1 MNIMEQHASVLAEMK
16 SIVDRAT
23 EPAFDGRSGTKS
35 RDLTAA
41 ESQRIEE
48 LSVTAENLARN
59 IKAAEADSELAN
71 IMNSLAANDTTETY
85 LGNQHPQGSAAS
97 LLMAGGVK
105 RLALTGTAGRKSA
118 TELANRFAR
127 SGAKSLVSAGA
138 TVATVPMA
146 PESIAQGIIPT
157 SVLEALPLVLRDTP
171 TYRYLRQIVRTNNA
185 AIVPRGETKPTSVVT
200 VEPVDGELQVI
211 AHLSEY
217 IHEYDLKDST
227 SLQQFIATQLF
238 FMLREA
244 LEAEVLTGDGTP
256 GHFRGLLN
264 TSGVQ
269 TQAYATDAVT
279 TLRLAALKLENVGQT
294 ADLFIVN
301 STDWA
306 TIETQRATSGAF
318 DLGGPID
325 RAAQK
330 LWSTQVV
337 TSTRIPAGTALALDQ
352 TAVGLDTDGNIEI
365 KWDQASGF
373 DKNQVRARV
382 EGRFGLSVFQ
392 PAGIAKATI
401 SE

>member
-1 MNIMEQHASVLAEMK
+1 MNIKEQREGVLAEMK
-16 SIVDRAT
+16 SIVDQAT
-23 EPAFDGRSGTKS
+23 EPSFDGMGGVKA

-41 ESQRIEE
+41 ESQRIED
-48 LSVTAENLARN
+48 LAAEAESLARRL
-59 IKAAEADSELAN
+59 KAAEENSELADT
-71 IMNSLAANDTTETY
+71 MAALAANDTTVTFF
-85 LGNQHPQGSAAS
+85 GDQSSQGPAAS
-97 LLMAGGVK
+97 ALMSGGVK
-105 RLALTGTAGRKSA
+105 RLALTGVAGRKSA
-118 TELANRFAR
+118 SELASRFAR
-127 SGAKSLVSAGA
+127 TGAKSLVSTGA
-138 TVATVPMA
+138 TLATVPMA
-146 PESIAQGIIPT
+146 PEPIAQGIIPT
-157 SVLEALPLVLRDTP
+157 SVLEAIPLVLRDTP
-171 TYRYLRQIVRTNNA
+171 TYRYLRQVVRTNNA

-200 VEPVDGELQVI
+200 VEPIDGELQVI

-217 IHEYDLKDST
+217 IHEYDLNDST

-244 LEAEVLTGDGTP
+244 LEAEVLNGDGTP

-269 TQAYATDAVT
+269 TQAHATDALT

-330 LWSTQVV
+330 LWGTQVV
-337 TSTRIPAGTALALDQ
+337 TSTRITPGTALALDQ

-392 PAGIAKATI
+392 PAGVVKATI